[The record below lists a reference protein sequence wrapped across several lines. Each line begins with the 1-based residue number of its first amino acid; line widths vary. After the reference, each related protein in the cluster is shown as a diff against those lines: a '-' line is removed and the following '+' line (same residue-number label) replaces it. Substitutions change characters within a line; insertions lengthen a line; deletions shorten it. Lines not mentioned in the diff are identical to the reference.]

1 MNGSTTGRTVAIALL
16 SLMVGAGIAL
26 VAYNAGT
33 QHAVT
38 DGGHV
43 LTAPPNAQVV
53 YVRQPW
59 GFGFGFFVPFMFFLA
74 FVALLRSVVWR
85 GSRRGWY
92 PPHHGYC
99 GTHRGEAPGPDVTGT
114 TV

>member
-1 MNGSTTGRTVAIALL
+1 MNGSTTGRTVAVALL

-38 DGGHV
+38 DGGRAFTV
-43 LTAPPNAQVV
+43 PPNAQVV
-53 YVRQPW
+53 YVRPW
-59 GFGFGFFVPFMFFLA
+59 GYGFGFFFPLLFLFLFFGVMRRA
-74 FVALLRSVVWR
+74 FWY
-85 GSRRGWY
+85 GGRRGWH
-92 PPHHGYC
+92 HHGYC
-99 GTHRGEAPGPDVTGT
+99 GGVHRDETPGPDVTGT